1 MKNILLFLFVS
12 FYATS
17 SVAQLFECPVT
28 LNSNGIQPP
37 MSIFDKSVQIS
48 NPTDKYVFSVKF
60 HIVKNNDGSGATA
73 AYGENEVMNAIMIMN
88 TNFNQFNIFFK
99 YVGYDI
105 IKNTS
110 FMKVRA
116 ANFSNANLSHPTFD
130 KLLEYSKTEMTNP
143 VYDYNALNLFI
154 VEGLDYNALSPYQS
168 RVAGAAKMPGIDSIY
183 GFNYF
188 LSPTLP
194 HEIAHNFFLLHTA
207 EQSGTPNCEHV
218 ATGPTDP
225 YYNSTDH
232 GDFVADTKASFYFGG
247 NYTNPVT
254 CTFQNTNNHL
264 DCNFTPYVDVPVK
277 NYMSSMNS
285 CQNLQANYMP
295 GIGEFTLGQGN
306 VMRNTIAL
314 YYNHPNNFYGFSNAK
329 NTVESLY
336 EPYEKSPILGE
347 IVSITDDGIPNGM
360 STVCRRLSGY
370 NYKYQKGF
378 NYIFKRYNL
387 ITNEQPYQLPNYEDF
402 GTFIITQLNPTYEN
416 PFGLVCYRGAQLCIL
431 EPISGGKIYTTQ
443 NLGSTTISETN
454 LTSQQIENQNLI
466 ENLPNQTFNII
477 VKETATGETKAE
489 TIYKP

>member
-1 MKNILLFLFVS
+1 MKNILLLFFAF

-17 SVAQLFECPVT
+17 SVAQLLECPVT
-28 LNSNGIQPP
+28 LNSNGVQPP
-37 MSIFDKSVQIS
+37 AAIFNRTVPIS

-60 HIVKNNDGSGATA
+60 HIVKNDDGSGVTA

-116 ANFSNANLSHPTFD
+116 ANFPNTNLSHPTFNQ
-130 KLLEYSKTEMTNP
+130 LIEYSKTGMTNP
-143 VYDYNALNLFI
+143 VYDYNAMNLFI
-154 VEGLDYNALSPYQS
+154 VEGLDYNVLSPYNTM
-168 RVAGAAKMPGIDSIY
+168 VNAAAKMPGIDSVY
-183 GFNYF
+183 GYNHF
-188 LSPTLP
+188 LSSTLL
-194 HEIAHNFFLLHTA
+194 HEIAHNFFLLHTY

-218 ATGPTDP
+218 AENGTIN
-225 YYNSTDH
+225 YNSNTH
-232 GDFVADTKASFYFGG
+232 GDRVEDTKASFLWGG
-247 NYTNPVT
+247 NYVNLSN
-254 CTFQNTNNHL
+254 CTFQNPTNHK
-264 DCNFTPYVDVPVK
+264 DCLLTPYVDVPVR
-277 NYMSSMNS
+277 NYMDSKNP
-285 CQNLQANYMP
+285 CQNLGANYMP
-295 GIGEFTLGQGN
+295 GTGEFTPGQGS

-314 YYNHPNNFYGFSNAK
+314 YYNHPNNLYGLSNAK

-336 EPYEKSPILGE
+336 EPYEITPILGE

-360 STVCRRLSGY
+360 STVCRRLTGQ

-378 NYIFKRYNL
+378 NYIFNRYGL
-387 ITNEQPYQLPNYEDF
+387 VTNEQPYQLPNYQDYGRF
-402 GTFIITQLNPTYEN
+402 MITQLNPTYRH
-416 PFGLVCYRGAQLCIL
+416 PFGYVCYRDTNLCKL

-443 NLGSTTISETN
+443 NLGSTNISETN

-477 VKETATGETKAE
+477 VKETPTGETKAE